1 MTDVGSWALKSL
13 DDSAIPLKKMSLQ
26 ADIKDLLMFW
36 KVSQTFRNTT
46 DKTIEATYTFPT
58 AWSAVLTEFVAVV
71 GGERLVGQ
79 AMPRANAEEE
89 YESAHEDGDLP
100 ILLNAAEDGIASV
113 TLGNLAPQEEVTLE
127 LSFLTLLAPVNGIIR
142 VTLPFSAG
150 ERYSSDGRQGNLE
163 PHEEIE
169 TSLTAEYP
177 VQADFHITGALT
189 DCQVSVPTH
198 PASYSKEDDGVRITV
213 KKAFAD
219 RNLTL
224 LFEGVPSINA
234 GYLAEDPFREGGWAA
249 ACVFTPPA
257 GSERKSLRVDI
268 VADCSGS
275 MDGVGVVKMREA
287 LAALTDVLTKDDEI
301 TLTRFGSS
309 VESVIASP
317 RAFTSLFVRRSFQ
330 PAVSRIE
337 ADLGG
342 TELGEALHTV
352 LERKHDLTKDHH
364 QRIVLLIT
372 DGEVWQVEQILEEV
386 TDRAVPI
393 FVVGVGACAAE
404 GHLQKIATASGG
416 LCEVVTHAEEMTP
429 ALERL
434 VSSARHELLKLSLD
448 EELSQQCIDPQP
460 WQKNGYCGTA
470 VRLFMRFAQRPE
482 GLPILHISSQKE
494 ASSLI
499 ISDWTHIHDDG
510 ALAKAAAY
518 AEYAV
523 SPYVEEY
530 ATQYGLLTADTS
542 LLLVKER
549 EASQKH
555 YSEELVRVPQMASMP
570 LHNFCLL
577 RQPIDTKTVFCSQI
591 YHQMPPTGADRKPLS
606 IPLLNPFAIFSKKRQ
621 KPMLGLDALDSVGN
635 PLTNCPAD
643 HNLPTALSEDLEEIP
658 RIRPEDFEEEF
669 GFTPLV
675 QAWSEIT
682 EESENGLVAPGFWQ
696 TEISGMSADTFEALK
711 QLVQEQY
718 PQLSDDQCRLLVP
731 AVMVLLVAAT
741 CRRPVLH
748 EPLVIAAQDL
758 MFSMLGPDD
767 GKWKQLKEPFRDAYD
782 KMISRGP

>member
-13 DDSAIPLKKMSLQ
+13 DDSAVPLKKMSLQ
-26 ADIKDLLMFW
+26 ADIKDLLMSW

-46 DKTIEATYTFPT
+46 GKTIEATYTFPT
-58 AWSAVLTEFVAVV
+58 AWSAVLTEFAAVI
-71 GGERLVGQ
+71 GGERLVAQ
-79 AMPRANAEEE
+79 AMSRANAEEK

-113 TLGNLAPQEEVTLE
+113 TLGNLAPKEEVTLE

-150 ERYSSDGRQGNLE
+150 ERYSSDGRQGRLE

-177 VQADFHITGALT
+177 VEADLHISGALT
-189 DCQVSVPTH
+189 DCQISVPSH
-198 PASYSKEDDGVRITV
+198 PASYSKDDDGVRIAV

-224 LFEGVPSINA
+224 LFENVPAMNA

-257 GSERKSLRVDI
+257 GSEKKSLCVDI

-275 MDGVGVVKMREA
+275 MDGVGVIKMREA

-309 VESVIASP
+309 VEPVIDSP
-317 RAFTSLFVRRSFQ
+317 RAFTSFFVRRSFQ
-330 PAVSRIE
+330 PIVSRME

-342 TELGEALHTV
+342 TELVEALHTV
-352 LERKHDLTKDHH
+352 LTRKYDSTKDNR

-372 DGEVWQVEQILEEV
+372 DGEVWQVERIIEEV
-386 TDRAVPI
+386 ADRAVPI

-404 GHLQKIATASGG
+404 GHLQKIANASGG

-434 VSSARHELLKLSLD
+434 LSSARRELLKLSLD
-448 EELSQQCIDPQP
+448 EGLRQQCVSQQP

-470 VRLFMRFAQRPE
+470 VRFFMRFDQRPA
-482 GLPILHISSQKE
+482 GLPILNTSSHNI
-494 ASSLI
+494 ASSLV
-499 ISDWTHIHDDG
+499 ISDWTLLRDDG
-510 ALAKAAAY
+510 ALAKATAY
-518 AEYAV
+518 AEYAI
-523 SPYVEEY
+523 SADAEEL
-530 ATQYGLLTADTS
+530 AEKYGLLTAETS

-549 EASQKH
+549 EDSQKQ
-555 YSEELVRVPQMASMP
+555 YSEDYVKVPQMADM
-570 LHNFCLL
+570 
-577 RQPIDTKTVFCSQI
+577 QPCVDTPVFYRDSGSSPVYCAMTQPS
-591 YHQMPPTGADRKPLS
+591 AVALVKP
-606 IPLLNPFAIFSKKRQ
+606 IWNPFKIFSKKRQ
-621 KPMLGLDALDSVGN
+621 TAMLGMEDVECGN
-635 PLTNCPAD
+635 PLTNMHD
-643 HNLPTALSEDLEEIP
+643 QEGGISRLDYYK
-658 RIRPEDFEEEF
+658 EEF
-669 GFTPLV
+669 AFTSLV
-675 QAWSEIT
+675 ELWSKTTKEN
-682 EESENGLVAPGFWQ
+682 ENGLVAPGFWQ
-696 TEISGMSADTFEALK
+696 SEVSNMPADTLESLK
-711 QLVQEQY
+711 DLVREQY
-718 PQLSDDQCRLLVP
+718 PQLSDNQCRLLVP
-731 AVMVLLVAAT
+731 VVMVLLVAED
-741 CRRPVLH
+741 CRLQVLH

-767 GKWKQLKEPFRDAYD
+767 GKWKQLKEPFNATYAKSFARPLPYF
-782 KMISRGP
+782 I